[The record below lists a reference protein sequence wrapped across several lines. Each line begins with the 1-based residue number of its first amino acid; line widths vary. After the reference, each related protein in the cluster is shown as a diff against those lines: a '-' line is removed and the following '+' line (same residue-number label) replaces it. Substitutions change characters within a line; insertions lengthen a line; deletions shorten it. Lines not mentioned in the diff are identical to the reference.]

1 MNPKP
6 LPNHS
11 KHKTEMSELFSQPA
25 SMNEFSVTQLKNK
38 TRQLVNYDPMLC
50 YIAFGAMAS
59 LQYDIDQVH
68 AQFKMAL
75 HTAGADAWIVQ
86 LYAIAL
92 NNICLPYEASDLLM
106 EYQSYYPNEFSLLRD
121 SIESC
126 VNTGR
131 AFRGEALL
139 AHWHK
144 LTDMANPYET
154 TIQQWA
160 DFYRRHDFTESQVQ
174 PILETALSLVRQS
187 LKSNGFFL
195 ISTGYANYDG
205 APYLYY
211 TIHIDLPVDDLLE
224 LEEQHNDL
232 LLTGNFKESLLDN
245 IIITFEHLTVEK
257 KAAVEESL
265 VYG

>member
-6 LPNHS
+6 LPNRS
-11 KHKTEMSELFSQPA
+11 KPNTEKSKFLYQSA
-25 SMNEFSVTQLKNK
+25 SINEFPINK
-38 TRQLVNYDPMLC
+38 IDNNQMVNYDPILC

-59 LQYDIDQVH
+59 LQSDIEQVH
-68 AQFKMAL
+68 TQFKMAL
-75 HTAGADAWIVQ
+75 QTAGAEAWAWIVQ

-92 NNICLPYEASDLLM
+92 NNICLPYEASDLLL
-106 EYQSYYPNEFSLLRD
+106 EYQSYYPNELSLLRD
-121 SIESC
+121 SIKSC

-139 AHWHK
+139 ADWHK
-144 LTDMANPYET
+144 LTDMPNTYET

-160 DFYRRHDFTESQVQ
+160 DFYRRYDFTESEVQ
-174 PILETALSLVRQS
+174 PLLETALSLVRQS
-187 LKSNGFFL
+187 LKSKHKDFL

-211 TIHIDLPVDDLLE
+211 TIQIDLPVDDLLE

-232 LLTGNFKESLLDN
+232 LLAGNFKNSLLDN
-245 IIITFEHLTVEK
+245 IIITFEHLTK
-257 KAAVEESL
+257 NAAVKESI

>member
-1 MNPKP
+1 MILLKFI
-6 LPNHS
+6 HS
-11 KHKTEMSELFSQPA
+11 
-25 SMNEFSVTQLKNK
+25 LKGHFK
-38 TRQLVNYDPMLC
+38 QLVLMLGSFSC
-50 YIAFGAMAS
+50 
-59 LQYDIDQVH
+59 
-68 AQFKMAL
+68 
-75 HTAGADAWIVQ
+75 TR
-86 LYAIAL
+86 

-144 LTDMANPYET
+144 LTDMPNPYET

-160 DFYRRHDFTESQVQ
+160 DFYRRHEFTESEVQ
-174 PILETALSLVRQS
+174 PLLETALSLVRQ
-187 LKSNGFFL
+187 KSKRKNFL

-232 LLTGNFKESLLDN
+232 LLAGNFKNSLLDN
-245 IIITFEHLTVEK
+245 IIITFEHLTVDK
-257 KAAVEESL
+257 KAVVEESL
-265 VYG
+265 VYD